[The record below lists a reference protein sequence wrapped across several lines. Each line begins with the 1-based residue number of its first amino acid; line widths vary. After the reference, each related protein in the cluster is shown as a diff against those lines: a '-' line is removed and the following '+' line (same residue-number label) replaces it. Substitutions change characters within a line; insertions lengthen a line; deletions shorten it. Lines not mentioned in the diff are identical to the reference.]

1 MKPVFGRLLLK
12 LSGEGLAGD
21 EGFGISPTVIAG
33 IAEQIRD
40 VHQLGVELSIVIGG
54 GNIIRGITAASQGM
68 DRANADYM
76 GMLASVINAMALQ
89 DSLEKVGVDTRVLS
103 ALEINQVAE
112 LYIRRRAVRHLEKG
126 RVVIFGG
133 GTGNPYFT
141 TDTAAA
147 LRAAEIHAEV
157 ILKATQVDGVYSSD
171 PRQDP
176 SAVRYETLSF
186 KEAMQ
191 KNLQFMDQAAIALC
205 RENDL
210 PIVVFDMGQTGN
222 MEKTLET
229 YGRELLKVRTGRA
242 STVLLDGSLVDYFDT
257 PTPLKQLASLSVPD
271 PRMIVISPFDKS
283 SIGNIERAIQ
293 AANLGLTPSND
304 GKVVRI
310 SIPPLTEERR
320 KQLVK
325 QVRKIAEDYRVGI
338 RDSRREALSLLK
350 DLEKDGALPKDD
362 CHRAEKGVQE
372 LTDEHV
378 KRIDALTAQKE
389 KEVLEV

>member
-1 MKPVFGRLLLK
+1 VAGEEEVELVL
-12 LSGEGLAGD
+12 GEG
-21 EGFGISPTVIAG
+21 
-33 IAEQIRD
+33 R
-40 VHQLGVELSIVIGG
+40 
-54 GNIIRGITAASQGM
+54 
-68 DRANADYM
+68 
-76 GMLASVINAMALQ
+76 
-89 DSLEKVGVDTRVLS
+89 
-103 ALEINQVAE
+103 
-112 LYIRRRAVRHLEKG
+112 
-126 RVVIFGG
+126 
-133 GTGNPYFT
+133 
-141 TDTAAA
+141 
-147 LRAAEIHAEV
+147 
-157 ILKATQVDGVYSSD
+157 
-171 PRQDP
+171 
-176 SAVRYETLSF
+176 
-186 KEAMQ
+186 EAM
-191 KNLQFMDQAAIALC
+191 
-205 RENDL
+205 
-210 PIVVFDMGQTGN
+210 G
-222 MEKTLET
+222 KTLET

-242 STVLLDGSLVDYFDT
+242 STVLLDGILVEYFDT